1 MKYRLWHLIKG
12 EVPLYPKIRIEV
24 TVGGEPMIYHIT
36 TERGWQIAREMGEY
50 RAHSLNN
57 EGFIHCST
65 SDQIPKVVAAF
76 YQDQP
81 DLLIL
86 AISPDQLNAP
96 VKWEQPVHPNPENA
110 TLELEKETFPHIYG
124 AINLESVIFVKP
136 LDEFI
141 NSQN

>member
-1 MKYRLWHLIKG
+1 
-12 EVPLYPKIRIEV
+12 
-24 TVGGEPMIYHIT
+24 MIYHIT

-50 RAHSLNN
+50 RAHSLQD

-65 SDQIPKVVAAF
+65 SDQIPKIVAAF

-81 DLLIL
+81 DLVVL
-86 AISPDQLNAP
+86 AIVPEQLNSP
-96 VKWEQPVHPNPENA
+96 VKWEQPHHPRTENVPKV
-110 TLELEKETFPHIYG
+110 TEIETFPHIYG
-124 AINLESVIFVKP
+124 AINLESVISVKP